1 MTTTAIEQAVLH
13 LPKQDR
19 AHLAYLL
26 LESLD
31 EPSDTEIHQLWQ
43 HEAQRRADEID
54 QGKVELISGEEF
66 EVQVQALFK

>member
-1 MTTTAIEQAVLH
+1 MKTSALEKTVLH

-31 EPSDTEIHQLWQ
+31 EPSDTEIEQLWL
-43 HEAQRRADEID
+43 HEAQRCTVQID
-54 QGKVELISGEEF
+54 QGQVELIPGELF
-66 EVQVQALFK
+66 EAQVQAIFK

>member
-1 MTTTAIEQAVLH
+1 MTTTAIEQTVLH

-31 EPSDTEIHQLWQ
+31 EPSDTEIHQLWL

-54 QGKVELISGEEF
+54 QGQVELISGEAF

>member
-1 MTTTAIEQAVLH
+1 MTTTAIEQTLLH

-31 EPSDTEIHQLWQ
+31 EPSDSEIGQLWL
-43 HEAQRRADEID
+43 HEAQRRAGEVD
-54 QGKVELISGEEF
+54 QGQVVMINGEAF
-66 EVQVQALFK
+66 EAQVQALFQ

>member
-1 MTTTAIEQAVLH
+1 MTKSAIEQTVLH

-31 EPSDTEIHQLWQ
+31 EPSGTELEQLWLD
-43 HEAQRRADEID
+43 EAQRRSVEID
-54 QGKVELISGEEF
+54 QGQVELIEGDVF
-66 EVQVQALFK
+66 EAQVRALFQ

>member
-1 MTTTAIEQAVLH
+1 MTTSAIEQTVLH

-31 EPSDTEIHQLWQ
+31 EPSGTEIEKLWFQ
-43 HEAQRRADEID
+43 EAQRRMVEID
-54 QGKVELISGEEF
+54 QGRVELIGGELF
-66 EVQVQALFK
+66 EAQVQTLFK

>member
-1 MTTTAIEQAVLH
+1 MTTSAIEQTVLH

-31 EPSDTEIHQLWQ
+31 EPSGTEIEKLWLQ
-43 HEAQRRADEID
+43 EAQRRMVEID
-54 QGKVELISGEEF
+54 QGRVELIRGELF
-66 EVQVQALFK
+66 EAQVQALFK

>member
-1 MTTTAIEQAVLH
+1 MKTSALEKTVLH

-31 EPSDTEIHQLWQ
+31 EPSGTEIEQLWL
-43 HEAQRRADEID
+43 HEAQRRTVQID
-54 QGKVELISGEEF
+54 QGQVELIPGELF
-66 EVQVQALFK
+66 EAQVQAIFK

>member
-1 MTTTAIEQAVLH
+1 MTTSAIEQTVLH

-31 EPSDTEIHQLWQ
+31 EPSGTEIKKLWFQ
-43 HEAQRRADEID
+43 EAQRRMVEID
-54 QGKVELISGEEF
+54 QGRVELIGGELF
-66 EVQVQALFK
+66 EAQVQTLFK

>member
-1 MTTTAIEQAVLH
+1 MTTTAIEQTLLH

-31 EPSDTEIHQLWQ
+31 EPSDTEIGQLWL
-43 HEAQRRADEID
+43 HEARRRADEID
-54 QGKVELISGEEF
+54 QDQVALISGDAF
-66 EVQVQALFK
+66 EAQVQSLFQ

>member
-1 MTTTAIEQAVLH
+1 MTTSAIEQTVLH

-31 EPSDTEIHQLWQ
+31 EPSGTEIEQLWL
-43 HEAQRRADEID
+43 HEAQRRLVEID
-54 QGKVELISGEEF
+54 QGRVELIRGELF
-66 EVQVQALFK
+66 EAQVQAIFK